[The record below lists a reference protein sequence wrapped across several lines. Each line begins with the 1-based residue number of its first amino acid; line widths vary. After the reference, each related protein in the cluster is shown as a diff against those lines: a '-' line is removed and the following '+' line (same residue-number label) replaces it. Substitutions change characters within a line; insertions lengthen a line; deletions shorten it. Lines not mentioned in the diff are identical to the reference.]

1 MMLMKTLTAA
11 VLSVS
16 LALTSL
22 APTQVQAGLSDE
34 EKIAGL
40 LTLFLLGAAI
50 SRHNDRPV
58 NANPPRPPQA
68 TPPRGHQDWR
78 VLPSE
83 CRMQATTR
91 RAETIRFFG
100 QRCLRNNYSHINR
113 LPQSCHVQFRTQ
125 QGHPRQGYLARC
137 LRQAGFRT
145 DRR

>member
-1 MMLMKTLTAA
+1 MLIKTLTAA
-11 VLSVS
+11 ALSVS

-22 APTQVQAGLSDE
+22 APTTAQAGLSDE

-40 LTLFLLGAAI
+40 LTLLLLGAAI
-50 SRHNDRPV
+50 SSHNDRTV
-58 NANPPRPPQA
+58 NANPPQPN
-68 TPPRGHQDWR
+68 PPRDHHDWR

-83 CRMQATTR
+83 CRTQATSR
-91 RAETIRFFG
+91 RGETIRFFG
-100 QRCLRNNYSHINR
+100 QRCLTNNYGLLNR

-125 QGHPRQGYLARC
+125 HGHQRQGYGARC